1 MTNATTV
8 SNYHQWKPAN
18 YMAVTTFAIRALA
31 LTIGTF
37 TFTIPLSHFHT
48 FIPSHYQGSGSPQ
61 AMWPSPHLQ
70 FLRWLLLSALPMTSS
85 TEPGY
90 SSRTLSS
97 SSWKTNPCEDIHLC
111 YIITRFVF
119 IQSEEAKKKKG
130 EPNRILA
137 AFSLLQN
144 FEFVVSTK
152 KVRIFTQFRFM

>member
-130 EPNRILA
+130 EPNRILT

-152 KVRIFTQFRFM
+152 KVRIFTQFRCL